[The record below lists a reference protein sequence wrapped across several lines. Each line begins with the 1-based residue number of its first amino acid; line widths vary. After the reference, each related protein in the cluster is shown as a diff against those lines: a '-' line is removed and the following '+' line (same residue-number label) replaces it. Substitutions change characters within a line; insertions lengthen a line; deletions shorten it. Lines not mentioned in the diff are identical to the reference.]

1 MVHRDDAP
9 GNEVNDD
16 NVHARLEQLE
26 TKLAYI
32 EDFLAK
38 LQAVTVEHTA
48 TLDHLKGEN
57 RAIRT
62 KIGEMSDSLQDIP
75 NVKPP
80 HY

>member
-1 MVHRDDAP
+1 M
-9 GNEVNDD
+9 E
-16 NVHARLEQLE
+16 NVQVRIEAIE
-26 TKLAYI
+26 TKLAYL
-32 EDFLAK
+32 EDFLEK

-48 TLDHLKGEN
+48 TLDHLTAEN

-62 KIGEMSDSLQDIP
+62 KIGELSDSLQDIP